1 MARRHTKRAKKPH
14 RRTHRKRTHRV
25 SRGGGWSEGPNF
37 VSPGNLIHNQY
48 PGIGKDCTG
57 NPASLRPGYIA
68 YYTPE
73 GLPGHGPGWSRGG
86 RRKGKGKKRVKGGA
100 LSVAANQLF
109 GPVSNPNLAPV
120 NGCLTPKP
128 GDFPATQGVGG
139 TVANPAALPVV
150 MSMPGVPVNGQPLM
164 PKVQLDAS
172 ADPNNLKGAGQNGAS
187 QNGGRYGFFPGM
199 GPLNDVNGVGT
210 SPAPF
215 GRIPCE
221 RGTFNPLN
229 PDPGHV
235 QELTTAPAMPP
246 YVTSNLQRMQG
257 GAELTGAPTMV
268 GSSGFSAAN
277 FPVVRV
283 GDADSMRY
291 YAPTAGYRNDF
302 MTFRAPSAVPGLTV
316 QTPYDARAFNQACI
330 KTGGGKRSTR
340 KRSTR
345 NRKHR
350 KHSKGGAAAGET
362 GHPVAEDAG
371 EFSNI
376 TLKEVQNRFDFD
388 GSRQGLPV
396 KFGGKRSHSKKSRKC
411 RK

>member
-14 RRTHRKRTHRV
+14 RRSAHRKRTHRA
-25 SRGGGWSEGPNF
+25 SRGGGWSEGPNS
-37 VSPGNLIHNQY
+37 VSPGYLIHNQY
-48 PGIGKDCTG
+48 AGPGKDCTG

-109 GPVSNPNLAPV
+109 GPVTNPNLAPV
-120 NGCLTPKP
+120 SGCLTAKP

-139 TVANPAALPVV
+139 SVANPAALPVV
-150 MSMPGVPVNGQPLM
+150 MSMPGVPVAGAPLM

-172 ADPNNLKGAGQNGAS
+172 ADPNNLKGAGQS
-187 QNGGRYGFFPGM
+187 GGRYGFFPGM
-199 GPLNDVNGVGT
+199 GPLNPVNGVGVT
-210 SPAPF
+210 PAPF

-235 QELTTAPAMPP
+235 QELTTTPRMPP

-302 MTFRAPSAVPGLTV
+302 MTFRAPSAVPGLTI

-330 KTGGGKRSTR
+330 KTGGKRSTR
-340 KRSTR
+340 RKTH
-345 NRKHR
+345 RKHR
-350 KHSKGGAAAGET
+350 KHSRGGAAGHSIGEV

-371 EFSNI
+371 EFSKI
-376 TLKEVQNRFDFD
+376 TLSEVQNRYDFD
-388 GSRQGLPV
+388 GSQQGLPC
-396 KFGGKRSHSKKSRKC
+396 KFGGKRSRSKKSRKC

>member
-14 RRTHRKRTHRV
+14 RRSAHRKRTHRV
-25 SRGGGWSEGPNF
+25 SRGGGWSEGPNS
-37 VSPGNLIHNQY
+37 VSPGYLIHNQY
-48 PGIGKDCTG
+48 AGPGKDCTG

-86 RRKGKGKKRVKGGA
+86 RRRGKGKRAKGGA
-100 LSVAANQLF
+100 LSVAAHQSF
-109 GPVSNPNLAPV
+109 GPVTNPNMAPV
-120 NGCLTPKP
+120 SGCLTPKP
-128 GDFPATQGVGG
+128 GDFPATQGVAG

-150 MSMPGVPVNGQPLM
+150 MSMPGVPVNNQPLM

-172 ADPNNLKGAGQNGAS
+172 ADPNNLKGAGQNG
-187 QNGGRYGFFPGM
+187 GRYGFFPGM
-199 GPLNDVNGVGT
+199 GPLNEVNGVGT

-221 RGTFNPLN
+221 RGTFDALN
-229 PDPGHV
+229 PNPGNV
-235 QELTTAPAMPP
+235 QGLTTAPAVPP
-246 YVTSNLQRMQG
+246 YVTSNAPRMQG
-257 GAELTGAPTMV
+257 GAELNGAPTNV

-302 MTFRAPSAVPGLTV
+302 MTFRAPSPVPGLAI

-330 KTGGGKRSTR
+330 KTGGGKRKTH
-340 KRSTR
+340 
-345 NRKHR
+345 RKHR
-350 KHSKGGAAAGET
+350 KHSKHSKGGAAGHSIGET
-362 GHPVAEDAG
+362 GNPVANDAG

-388 GSRQGLPV
+388 GSHQGLPV
-396 KFGGKRSHSKKSRKC
+396 KFGGKRRHSKKSHRK
-411 RK
+411 

>member
-1 MARRHTKRAKKPH
+1 MARRHTKRAKKP
-14 RRTHRKRTHRV
+14 HRKRTHRV

-86 RRKGKGKKRVKGGA
+86 RRKGKKHAKRVKGGA
-100 LSVAANQLF
+100 LSVAANQLYS
-109 GPVSNPNLAPV
+109 PVSNPNLAPV
-120 NGCLTPKP
+120 SGCLTPKP
-128 GDFPATQGVGG
+128 GYFPATQGVGG

-150 MSMPGVPVNGQPLM
+150 MSMPGVPVNCQPLM

-172 ADPNNLKGAGQNGAS
+172 ADPNNLKGAGQNG
-187 QNGGRYGFFPGM
+187 GRYGFFPGM
-199 GPLNDVNGVGT
+199 GPLNEVNGVGT

-221 RGTFNPLN
+221 RGTFDALNANPN
-229 PDPGHV
+229 NV
-235 QELTTAPAMPP
+235 QGLTTAPPLPP
-246 YVTSNLQRMQG
+246 YVTGNAPRMQG
-257 GAELTGAPTMV
+257 GAELMGAPTSV

-302 MTFRAPSAVPGLTV
+302 MTFRAPSAVPGLTI

-330 KTGGGKRSTR
+330 KTGGGKRRKHHTRR

-345 NRKHR
+345 RTHMR
-350 KHSKGGAAAGET
+350 KGGAAGHSIGET
-362 GHPVAEDAG
+362 GNPVAEDAG

-388 GSRQGLPV
+388 GSHQGLPV
-396 KFGGKRSHSKKSRKC
+396 KFGGHRRSSSKKSAKRSHRK
-411 RK
+411 

>member
-14 RRTHRKRTHRV
+14 RRSAHRKRTHRV

-48 PGIGKDCTG
+48 TGPGKDCTG

-86 RRKGKGKKRVKGGA
+86 RRKGKGKKHAKGGA
-100 LSVAANQLF
+100 LSVAANQLY
-109 GPVSNPNLAPV
+109 GPVINPNLPPV
-120 NGCLTPKP
+120 SGCLTPKP
-128 GDFPATQGVGG
+128 ADFPATQGVGG

-172 ADPNNLKGAGQNGAS
+172 ADPNNLKGAGQNG
-187 QNGGRYGFFPGM
+187 GRYGIFPEM
-199 GPLNDVNGVGT
+199 GPLNAVSGIGT

-229 PDPGHV
+229 PNPDNV
-235 QELTTAPAMPP
+235 QRLTTAPPLPP
-246 YVTSNLQRMQG
+246 YVTSNAPLMRG
-257 GAELTGAPTMV
+257 GAELTGAPTNV
-268 GSSGFSAAN
+268 GSSGFSSAN

-302 MTFRAPSAVPGLTV
+302 MTFRAPSAVPGLTI

-330 KTGGGKRSTR
+330 KTGGGKRS

-345 NRKHR
+345 RKRTHR
-350 KHSKGGAAAGET
+350 RGGAAGHSIGQT
-362 GHPVAEDAG
+362 GHPIAEDAG
-371 EFSNI
+371 EFSKI
-376 TLKEVQNRFDFD
+376 TIDQVQDRFDFD
-388 GSRQGLPV
+388 QSHQGLPV
-396 KFGGKRSHSKKSRKC
+396 KFGGHQRSSSKKSAKRSHRK
-411 RK
+411 

>member
-14 RRTHRKRTHRV
+14 RLTHRKRTHRV
-25 SRGGGWSEGPNF
+25 ARGGGWSEGPNF

-100 LSVAANQLF
+100 LHVAANQLF

-128 GDFPATQGVGG
+128 SDFPATQGVGG

-172 ADPNNLKGAGQNGAS
+172 ADPNNLKGAGQNG
-187 QNGGRYGFFPGM
+187 GRYGFFPGQ
-199 GPLNDVNGVGT
+199 GPLNAVSGIGT

-221 RGTFNPLN
+221 RGTFDALNANPGN
-229 PDPGHV
+229 V
-235 QELTTAPAMPP
+235 QGLTTAPPLPP
-246 YVTSNLQRMQG
+246 YVTSNAPRMQG
-257 GAELTGAPTMV
+257 GATLMGAPTQV

-302 MTFRAPSAVPGLTV
+302 MTFRAPSAVPGLTI

-330 KTGGGKRSTR
+330 KTGGGKRNTR
-340 KRSTR
+340 KRKTH
-345 NRKHR
+345 RKHR

-362 GHPVAEDAG
+362 GHPVANDAG

-396 KFGGKRSHSKKSRKC
+396 KFGGKRRSSKKSRKC

>member
-14 RRTHRKRTHRV
+14 RHTHRKRTRRV

-48 PGIGKDCTG
+48 AGPGKDCTG

-86 RRKGKGKKRVKGGA
+86 RRRRKHVKGGA

-109 GPVSNPNLAPV
+109 GPVTDPNKAPV
-120 NGCLTPKP
+120 SGCLTPKP
-128 GDFPATQGVGG
+128 DYFPATEGVGG
-139 TVANPAALPVV
+139 TVANPAGLPVIA
-150 MSMPGVPVNGQPLM
+150 SWPGAPVNNQPLM
-164 PKVQLDAS
+164 PKVVLDAS
-172 ADPNNLKGAGQNGAS
+172 ADGTNLIGAGQNGGS
-187 QNGGRYGFFPGM
+187 LYGTFPGM
-199 GPLNDVNGVGT
+199 GPLNAVSGIGT

-215 GRIPCE
+215 GRTACE

-229 PDPGHV
+229 PNPDNI
-235 QELTTAPAMPP
+235 QRLTTASPLPP
-246 YVTSNLQRMQG
+246 YVTGRMQG
-257 GAELTGAPTMV
+257 GAELMGAPTNV
-268 GSSGFSAAN
+268 GSSGFSSAN

-302 MTFRAPSAVPGLTV
+302 MTFRAPSAVPGLTL

-330 KTGGGKRSTR
+330 KTGGGKRS

-345 NRKHR
+345 RKSRSHR
-350 KHSKGGAAAGET
+350 KGHKRGGAAGHSIGQT
-362 GHPVAEDAG
+362 GHPIAEDAG
-371 EFSNI
+371 EFSKI
-376 TLKEVQNRFDFD
+376 TIDQVQDRFDFD
-388 GSRQGLPV
+388 QSHQGLPV
-396 KFGGKRSHSKKSRKC
+396 KFGGKRSRSKKSRKC

>member
-14 RRTHRKRTHRV
+14 RRSAHRKRTHRV

-37 VSPGNLIHNQY
+37 VSPGYLIHNQY

-86 RRKGKGKKRVKGGA
+86 RRRGKRTKGGA
-100 LSVAANQLF
+100 LHVAANQLY
-109 GPVSNPNLAPV
+109 GPVTNPNLAPV
-120 NGCLTPKP
+120 SGCLTPKP
-128 GDFPATQGVGG
+128 ADFPATQGVVG
-139 TVANPAALPVV
+139 TVANPAGLPVV
-150 MSMPGVPVNGQPLM
+150 MSYPGVPVGGQPLM
-164 PKVQLDAS
+164 PKVELDAS
-172 ADPNNLKGAGQNGAS
+172 ADPNNLKGAGQS
-187 QNGGRYGFFPGM
+187 GGRYGFFPGM
-199 GPLNDVNGVGT
+199 GPLNAVSGIGT

-221 RGTFNPLN
+221 RGTFDALNANPGN
-229 PDPGHV
+229 V
-235 QELTTAPAMPP
+235 QGLTTAPPLPP
-246 YVTSNLQRMQG
+246 YVTGRMQG
-257 GAELTGAPTMV
+257 GAELTGAPTQV
-268 GSSGFSAAN
+268 GSSGFSSAN

-302 MTFRAPSAVPGLTV
+302 MTFRAPSAVPGLTI

-330 KTGGGKRSTR
+330 KTGGGKRRTHR
-340 KRSTR
+340 KRSTKR
-345 NRKHR
+345 
-350 KHSKGGAAAGET
+350 KGGAAGHSIGQT
-362 GHPVAEDAG
+362 GHPIAEDAG
-371 EFSNI
+371 EFSKI
-376 TLKEVQNRFDFD
+376 TLSEVQNRFDFD
-388 GSRQGLPV
+388 GSKQGLPC
-396 KFGGKRSHSKKSRKC
+396 KFGGKRSRSKKSRKS

>member
-14 RRTHRKRTHRV
+14 RRTHHKRTHRV
-25 SRGGGWSEGPNF
+25 SRGGGWSEGPNS
-37 VSPGNLIHNQY
+37 VSPGYLIHNQY
-48 PGIGKDCTG
+48 TGPGKDCTG
-57 NPASLRPGYIA
+57 NAASLRPGYIA

-86 RRKGKGKKRVKGGA
+86 RRRRVKGGA
-100 LSVAANQLF
+100 LSVAANQSF
-109 GPVSNPNLAPV
+109 GPVTDPNTGPV
-120 NGCLTPKP
+120 SGCLTPKP
-128 GDFPATQGVGG
+128 GYFPATQGVSG

-150 MSMPGVPVNGQPLM
+150 MSMPGVPVAGAALM

-172 ADPNNLKGAGQNGAS
+172 ADGNNLKGAG

-199 GPLNDVNGVGT
+199 GPLNGMNGVGT
-210 SPAPF
+210 SPAQF

-221 RGTFNPLN
+221 RGTFDALNANPGN
-229 PDPGHV
+229 V
-235 QELTTAPAMPP
+235 QGLTTAPPLPP
-246 YVTSNLQRMQG
+246 YVTGNMQRMQG
-257 GAELTGAPTMV
+257 GAELMGSPTSV

-302 MTFRAPSAVPGLTV
+302 MTFRAPSAVPGLTI

-330 KTGGGKRSTR
+330 KTGGKRNTRRKHSTR
-340 KRSTR
+340 
-345 NRKHR
+345 RKHR
-350 KHSKGGAAAGET
+350 KHRKHCSTHRRGGAAGHSIGQS

-371 EFSNI
+371 KFSKI
-376 TLKEVQNRFDFD
+376 TIDQVQDRFDFD
-388 GSRQGLPV
+388 NSHQGLPV
-396 KFGGKRSHSKKSRKC
+396 KFGGRRKKSAKRSHRK
-411 RK
+411 

>member
-1 MARRHTKRAKKPH
+1 MAPRHTKRAKKPH
-14 RRTHRKRTHRV
+14 RRTHRI
-25 SRGGGWSEGPNF
+25 SRGGGWSEGPNS
-37 VSPGNLIHNQY
+37 VSPGYLIHNQY
-48 PGIGKDCTG
+48 PGPGKDCTG

-86 RRKGKGKKRVKGGA
+86 RRRGKGKRAKGGA

-109 GPVSNPNLAPV
+109 GPVTNPNLAPV
-120 NGCLTPKP
+120 SGCLTPKP
-128 GDFPATQGVGG
+128 GYFPATQGVGG

-187 QNGGRYGFFPGM
+187 QSGGRYGFFPGQ
-199 GPLNDVNGVGT
+199 GPLNGVSGIGT

-221 RGTFNPLN
+221 RGTFDALNAN
-229 PDPGHV
+229 PDNV
-235 QELTTAPAMPP
+235 QGLTTAPPLPP
-246 YVTSNLQRMQG
+246 YVTSNSPRMQG
-257 GAELTGAPTMV
+257 GAELMGAPTMV
-268 GSSGFSAAN
+268 GSSGFSSAN

-302 MTFRAPSAVPGLTV
+302 MTFRAPSAVPGLTI

-330 KTGGGKRSTR
+330 KTGGGKRRTHR
-340 KRSTR
+340 KRKTHRST
-345 NRKHR
+345 HR
-350 KHSKGGAAAGET
+350 RGGAAGHSIGEA

-371 EFSNI
+371 AFSKI
-376 TLKEVQNRFDFD
+376 TLREVQNRSDFD
-388 GSRQGLPV
+388 NTKQGLPV
-396 KFGGKRSHSKKSRKC
+396 RFGGNRRSKKSRKC
-411 RK
+411 QK